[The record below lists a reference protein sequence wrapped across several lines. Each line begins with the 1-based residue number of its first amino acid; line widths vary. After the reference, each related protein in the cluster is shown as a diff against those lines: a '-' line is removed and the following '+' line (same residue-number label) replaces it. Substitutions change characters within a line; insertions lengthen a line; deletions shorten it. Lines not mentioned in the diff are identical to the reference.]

1 MSSGRCLLR
10 ESKGVPVGFL
20 EGRLAL
26 IADAGEGNKVGEELY
41 TPIPQWLCLYR
52 GDGKTY

>member
-1 MSSGRCLLR
+1 MR

-41 TPIPQWLCLYR
+41 TPIPQWLSLYR